1 MILMTKSMKEM
12 IMIST
17 QTIMEK
23 LQKCNVCAINISK

>member
-1 MILMTKSMKEM
+1 MILMTKIMKEM

-23 LQKCNVCAINISK
+23 LQKCNVCEINISK